1 MSFYSELQLNQ
12 AGSKKLIKEC
22 TNKKEKAYHM
32 AVYAFKIF
40 ITLAFCFFFV
50 AGFSMIFGND
60 NSPAGVVVLLM
71 VMVFK
76 NADFSADS
84 KHSVGIM
91 AIMYAVMTICPYV
104 ANRLGSVPAFFINI
118 VSVAIMVILG
128 CHNPIM
134 SNQSTIVLGYLL
146 LYGYPVTGDV
156 YKMRVYGMIAGAFIT
171 IIVFYRNHRKVSC
184 DTKIHHMISEFNL
197 KTDRS
202 KWQLTLIISIP
213 LAMLITELLG
223 FNRSM
228 WAGIAV
234 MSVIAPQISGKK
246 MRMRLRI
253 IGNIFGGA
261 LFFVLYKFLPAG
273 LYANIGLLGGL
284 GVGLSANYGWQAV
297 FNTFGALAIATE
309 AFGLANAISL
319 RIFMTI
325 FAVIFAIVMCT
336 IIEIIFDKM
345 VKKEVAE

>member
-12 AGSKKLIKEC
+12 AGSKKLIREC
-22 TNKKEKAYHM
+22 TSKKEKAYHM
-32 AVYAFKIF
+32 SIYMFKIAL
-40 ITLAFCFFFV
+40 TLAFCFFFV
-50 AGFSMIFGND
+50 AGFSVLFGND
-60 NSPAGVVVLLM
+60 NSPAGVVVLLC

-76 NADFSADS
+76 NADFSADT
-84 KHSVGIM
+84 KQSVLIMAVIFGIM
-91 AIMYAVMTICPYV
+91 TVCPYM
-104 ANRLGSVPAFFINI
+104 ANSFGMVPAFFINL
-118 VSVAIMVILG
+118 VSIAVMVILG

-146 LYGYPVTGDV
+146 LYGYPVSGDT
-156 YKMRVYGMIAGAFIT
+156 YKMRVYGMIAGALLT
-171 IIVFYRNHRKVSC
+171 IFVFYRNHRKVCC
-184 DTKIHHMISEFNL
+184 DTKIHNIFKEFDL

-213 LAMLITELLG
+213 LAMVITEALG

-234 MSVIAPQISGKK
+234 MSVIAPQASSKK
-246 MRMRLRI
+246 MRMGLRI
-253 IGNIFGGA
+253 IGNICGGA
-261 LFFVLYKFLPAG
+261 LFLVLYKFLPAG

-309 AFGLANAISL
+309 AFGLSNAIGL

-336 IIEIIFDKM
+336 IFEIIFDRT
-345 VKKEVAE
+345 VKSKEE

>member
-22 TNKKEKAYHM
+22 TSKKEKAYHM
-32 AVYAFKIF
+32 LVYAFKIF

-50 AGFSMIFGND
+50 AGFSVLFGND
-60 NSPAGVVVLLM
+60 NSPAGVVVLLCI
-71 VMVFK
+71 MVFK
-76 NADFSADS
+76 NADFSVDP
-84 KHSVGIM
+84 KQSVGIM
-91 AIMYAVMTICPYV
+91 AVIFGIMTVCPYL
-104 ANRLGSVPAFFINI
+104 ANQLGSVPAFFINI
-118 VSVAIMVILG
+118 AAIAVMVILG
-128 CHNPIM
+128 CHNPVM

-146 LYGYPVTGDV
+146 LYGYPVSGEV
-156 YKMRVYGMIAGAFIT
+156 YKMRVIGMITGAVLT
-171 IIVFYRNHRKVSC
+171 IIVFYRNHRKVCC
-184 DTKIHHMISEFNL
+184 DTKIHHILQEFDL

-213 LAMLITELLG
+213 LAMLITELFG
-223 FNRSM
+223 FDRSM

-234 MSVIAPQISGKK
+234 MSVIAPQIAGKK
-246 MRMRLRI
+246 MRMKLRI

-261 LFFVLYKFLPAG
+261 LFFVLYKFLPES

-284 GVGLSANYGWQAV
+284 GVGLSVNYGWQAV

-309 AFGLANAISL
+309 AFGLSTAISL

-325 FAVIFAIVMCT
+325 FAVLFAIVMCT
-336 IIEIIFDKM
+336 VIEIILDKM
-345 VKKEVAE
+345 IKSEDK

>member
-22 TNKKEKAYHM
+22 SSRKEKVYHM

-50 AGFSMIFGND
+50 AGFSVLFGND
-60 NSPAGVVVLLM
+60 NSPAGVVVLLC

-76 NADFSADS
+76 NADFSADP

-91 AIMYAVMTICPYV
+91 AVIFAIMTVCPYL
-104 ANRLGSVPAFFINI
+104 ANRFGIIPAFFINI
-118 VSVAIMVILG
+118 VAIAVMVILG

-134 SNQSTIVLGYLL
+134 SNHSTIVLGYLL
-146 LYGYPVTGDV
+146 LYGYPVTGEV
-156 YKMRVYGMIAGAFIT
+156 YKMRVLGMVAGAVLT
-171 IIVFYRNHRKVSC
+171 IIVFYRNHRKVCC
-184 DTKIHHMISEFNL
+184 DTKIHHMIKEFDL

-234 MSVIAPQISGKK
+234 MSVIAPQIEGKK
-246 MRMRLRI
+246 MRMKLRI
-253 IGNIFGGA
+253 IGNIFGGV
-261 LFFVLYKFLPAG
+261 LFFVLYKFLPPS

-309 AFGLANAISL
+309 AFGLSTAISL
-319 RIFMTI
+319 RIFMTV
-325 FAVIFAIVMCT
+325 FAVIFAIAMCT
-336 IIEIIFDKM
+336 IVELIFDKM
-345 VKKEVAE
+345 IKTEDR